1 MLTLLPGL
9 ILIGI
14 GVYFLY
20 PVLLSF
26 MALGAVIVLLF
37 FVVFIPLII
46 LIKIFGFNPDN
57 DKHAKTAK
65 PHKGTKPKR
74 VRVQKYTQ
82 NSESVLSACLYF
94 LWSACHVLL
103 LGCC

>member
-26 MALGAVIVLLF
+26 MALFAIPKIIHTKISNAEKICNNNLF
-37 FVVFIPLII
+37 IYY
-46 LIKIFGFNPDN
+46 N
-57 DKHAKTAK
+57 DRK
-65 PHKGTKPKR
+65 
-74 VRVQKYTQ
+74 
-82 NSESVLSACLYF
+82 
-94 LWSACHVLL
+94 
-103 LGCC
+103 

>member
-1 MLTLLPGL
+1 MIQMLTLLPGL

-65 PHKGTKPKR
+65 YIFIYTTAIGTYLGIAYFIFSWIR
-74 VRVQKYTQ
+74 V
-82 NSESVLSACLYF
+82 LI
-94 LWSACHVLL
+94 
-103 LGCC
+103 